1 MATEMD
7 TIVTDGVV
15 AFAEAEQRLE
25 KAARKAAALQDIF
38 VRANDAGMMGLLQT
52 NEMRAKAR
60 AAAGLV
66 AQAEV
71 IVAALHREA
80 TDIAI
85 RNGVDVPQPR
95 SGGGG
100 R

>member
-1 MATEMD
+1 MD
-7 TIVTDGVV
+7 DMRTVVNDGVV
-15 AFAEAEQRLE
+15 AFAAAETKLE
-25 KAARKAAALQDIF
+25 SAAKKAEALQTIF
-38 VRANDAGMMGLLQT
+38 DRGNALGMMGLLQA

-80 TDIAI
+80 TDIAVSK
-85 RNGVDVPQPR
+85 GVDVPQPR